1 MPEDRLRRLH
11 DAGQSIWLDL
21 LSRELVETGELR
33 RLIDEDSVTGVTSNP
48 SIFEKAI
55 SHSGAYD
62 DQIRRCLAETD
73 DPRVVFASERMIHKL
88 YVVREARSAD
98 APAEDSS
105 YLEFVRHDLLPELEK
120 TLFPQ
125 G

>member
-1 MPEDRLRRLH
+1 VHLNVLWSFHAQGRWSQP
-11 DAGQSIWLDL
+11 
-21 LSRELVETGELR
+21 
-33 RLIDEDSVTGVTSNP
+33 
-48 SIFEKAI
+48 
-55 SHSGAYD
+55 
-62 DQIRRCLAETD
+62 D